1 MRSSTGSRSTSSP
14 FYVCQTCNFWLARRR
29 PACQRPFS
37 LFRQTK
43 GKRTDP
49 KKEVKDAKPEV
60 KWFDQVPNPDGKTY
74 QIVPEGNDPETQDLK
89 ARIDKLEDD
98 LKNMRDG
105 GVLAIPSL
113 LAHMVEQGGIDASD
127 PPSSRAAQA
136 SGETSIHEDLKLLKR
151 LAESML
157 TGKDIAS
164 DGSRNISRS
173 TVTMKTRRE
182 QRIYLNRLN
191 GYLKQAEAMGH
202 DEDTR
207 KQLWRWFARCKQNI
221 PNFLRRVSPETW
233 KTLWNAQSAQEP
245 SNVDRAA
252 HLIAIASD
260 MQASGHDLSPE
271 QRIGYIEALSDQNES
286 TKAID
291 EWTAGLATLGSNKM
305 ISDSFFSLGVQMFAS
320 VGDVQRAHDIAY
332 SALNDGKVED
342 PGILIP
348 LIEAWARDG
357 GIIALRKAW
366 AAYIRLREELGSEM
380 DMDDYDSVCKSFLHA
395 GRADLALGVFKDM
408 MLHGDESKGDDS
420 SVLYLKALQTVGEM
434 QSIAS
439 DALELNKISLEALT
453 VLPRR
458 FQNKFFFGS
467 WIKKLLGEDEVDS
480 AALVVE
486 LMVARRVQPD
496 PKYLNGIIAA
506 WIRNKDGDSF
516 TKAEAMAWRMIEK
529 RKEFAWKRRALVRAS
544 IQQDRPIATP
554 SETGLSAKEWGFE
567 TSANLETFSILIDY
581 YWGRQKHD
589 QIRWL
594 HRSLRLAEI
603 EPDAFFMT
611 RLLRSQLGTDGL
623 RKVWQTYM
631 EWAHWYGSK
640 AKRDFEVFEFL
651 WNCALRR
658 AELKP
663 SLGRQVVEEVETSP
677 SKHEVSVSD
686 REGDFIA
693 TGVDAGNSR
702 PFDDQLPTAKSAAGF
717 PSPRV
722 LFNDMISWFVGLS
735 VKQKEQHRG
744 EFTQAIYD
752 QVIQSLLLDHSGDL
766 VGVLVAMHAMNQH
779 FGTFPHEAV
788 ADRLVANVAKNEQQ
802 RSTSPHPDGRHAY
815 LVQVAERLGEL
826 AAERMMLLEEHGFGG
841 DDDDDDDDGSQAD
854 NDELFKAK
862 ENLTLLSTFLRDV
875 LLRKGDVAQLEHAVQ
890 RAAWD
895 MGVGGIETGDH
906 LRLS

>member
-1 MRSSTGSRSTSSP
+1 MRSSTGSRSTSNAL
-14 FYVCQTCNFWLARRR
+14 YDCQTCHIWLTRRR
-29 PACQRPFS
+29 PACQRPFTS
-37 LFRQTK
+37 FRQTK
-43 GKRTDP
+43 GKRIDP
-49 KKEVKDAKPEV
+49 KREVKDAVPEV

-74 QIVPEGNDPETQDLK
+74 QIVPEGNDPETKHLK

-113 LAHMVEQGGIDASD
+113 LAHMVEQGGMDVSD
-127 PPSSRAAQA
+127 PPSSHAAQA
-136 SGETSIHEDLKLLKR
+136 SGEASIHEDLKLLKR

-157 TGKDIAS
+157 TGKDVAS

-173 TVTMKTRRE
+173 TVMMTTRRE

-207 KQLWRWFARCKQNI
+207 KQLWRWFVRCKQNI
-221 PNFLRRVSPETW
+221 PNFLRRVSAETW
-233 KTLWNAQSAQEP
+233 MTLWNAQSAQEP
-245 SNVDRAA
+245 SNVDRSA
-252 HLIAIASD
+252 HLITIASD
-260 MQASGHDLSPE
+260 MRASGHELSPE
-271 QRIGYIEALSDQNES
+271 QSIGYIEALFGQNDS
-286 TKAID
+286 RKAID
-291 EWTAGLATLGSNKM
+291 EWTAGLATLGSNSM

-380 DMDDYDSVCKSFLHA
+380 DMDDYDSACKCFLHA

-408 MLHGDESKGDDS
+408 MLHGDKSKGDDS
-420 SVLYLKALQTVGEM
+420 STLYRKALQTVGEIR
-434 QSIAS
+434 SIAS
-439 DALELNKISLEALT
+439 DALELNKVSLEALT

-467 WIKKLLGEDEVDS
+467 WIKKLLGEGDVDS
-480 AALVVE
+480 AALVVD

-506 WIRNKDGDSF
+506 WIRNKDADSF
-516 TKAEAMAWRMIEK
+516 MKAEAMAWRMIEK
-529 RKEFAWKRRALVRAS
+529 RKKFAWKRRASVRTS
-544 IQQDRPIATP
+544 IQQDQPRAAT
-554 SETGLSAKEWGFE
+554 SATALSAKECGFE
-567 TSANLETFSILIDY
+567 TSANLETFSILVDY
-581 YWGRQKHD
+581 YWSRQKHD

-594 HRSLRLAEI
+594 HRSMTLAEI

-640 AKRDFEVFEFL
+640 AKRDFEIFEFL

-663 SLGRQVVEEVETSP
+663 SLSRWVVEGVEAGQSR
-677 SKHEVSVSD
+677 HDVSISD
-686 REGDFIA
+686 PDAGDLI
-693 TGVDAGNSR
+693 TTVVDAGNSR
-702 PFDDQLPTAKSAAGF
+702 PFVGELPTGKTAAGF
-717 PSPRV
+717 PPPRV

-735 VKQKEQHRG
+735 AKQKEQHRG

-752 QVIQSLLLDHSGDL
+752 QVIQSLLLDHDGDL

-779 FGTFPHEAV
+779 FGTFPDEVV
-788 ADRLVANVAKNEQQ
+788 ADRLVANVAKNEQR

-826 AAERMMLLEEHGFGG
+826 AAERMTLLEQHGFG
-841 DDDDDDDDGSQAD
+841 DDDDDDNNKVD

-875 LLRKGDVAQLEHAVQ
+875 LLRKGDVAQLEPAIQ

-906 LRLS
+906 LKIS